1 MCPQREQSRSQE
13 THVLAVDLALTKAMV
28 TFLLSGLQFPN
39 LGNKRVG
46 MDDLYDHFQLS
57 QPMMCCLYLHAI
69 CINLLLEPLV
79 SSLE

>member
-1 MCPQREQSRSQE
+1 MQ
-13 THVLAVDLALTKAMV
+13 VLTADLALTKAMV

-46 MDDLYDHFQLS
+46 MDDLYDHFPFS
-57 QPMMCCLYLHAI
+57 EPMMCCLYLHAI
-69 CINLLLEPLV
+69 CINSPLEPSV